1 MSQLVDRI
9 QEGGP
14 VFMVPLVLIIIAIIV
29 LFIIALLGKKK
40 ILHTNQLIGHLSLF
54 GMIWGFLGSTMGLI
68 SAFDAFEAVG
78 GNVSQPMFAGGL
90 KVALLTTVFGLV
102 TFLIGRVAMLVLTIK
117 SQMATT
123 VAEG

>member
-14 VFMVPLVLIIIAIIV
+14 AFTVPLVLIIITIIV

-40 ILHTNQLIGHLSLF
+40 LLHTNQLIGHLSLF
-54 GMIWGFLGSTMGLI
+54 AMIWGFLGSTMGLI
-68 SAFDAFEAVG
+68 SAFDAIEAIG
-78 GNVSQPMFAGGL
+78 DVSQPMFAGGL

-102 TFLIGRVAMLVLTIK
+102 TFLIGRVAMLILTMK
-117 SQMATT
+117 SQMGTT
-123 VAEG
+123 VTEG

>member
-14 VFMVPLVLIIIAIIV
+14 AFTVPLVLIIIAIMV

-40 ILHTNQLIGHLSLF
+40 LLHTNQLIGHLSLF
-54 GMIWGFLGSTMGLI
+54 AMIWGFLGSTMGLI
-68 SAFDAFEAVG
+68 SAFDAIEAVG
-78 GNVSQPMFAGGL
+78 DVSQPMFAGGL

-117 SQMATT
+117 SQMTTT
-123 VAEG
+123 VADA